1 MMRGAALGLT
11 IAVGV
16 LIPLARGGHELPIYP
31 SFYPHEI
38 RIETID
44 AAAAGNGLAD
54 RTLHAFVGESPIFA
68 DAPPETLRAVE
79 SLGGFVM
86 VTLPAASSG
95 NDCTA
100 LRGAAHAA
108 AARPGVVAHPY
119 PVTPLHTDYL
129 QHADLAEAAA
139 QQVRSALQRPD
150 AHIETVEA
158 AALVADDLVGFA
170 GWTGPP
176 WIKSGWWQAWRLLGD
191 VLDPARRQ
199 PAQEIVER
207 LQTRDYTTTEDRLNL
222 ERELVRLLTGQC
234 RRMVAGYTLRREY
247 FNAEYSAG
255 IENIA
260 FDSLSGLE
268 TPAFLRTVEL
278 KDFPWNGWLRLGIA
292 QESGAAWNPVA
303 GFTDPF
309 GRLVWSALGDP
320 AAFPEPYGDGWFLN
334 RVADVRPAQ

>member
-1 MMRGAALGLT
+1 MKRSAALGLT
-11 IAVGV
+11 IAMGV
-16 LIPLARGGHELPIYP
+16 LIPVARGGHELPIYP

-44 AAAAGNGLAD
+44 AAAAGSGLAD
-54 RTLHAFVGESPIFA
+54 GTLHAFVGASPVFA
-68 DAPPETLRAVE
+68 GAPPETVRAVE
-79 SLGGFVM
+79 SLGSFVM
-86 VTLPAASSG
+86 VTLPAADSG
-95 NDCTA
+95 DDCTA
-100 LRGAAHAA
+100 LRGAARAA
-108 AARPGVVAHPY
+108 AAQPGVVAHPY
-119 PVTPLHTDYL
+119 PVTPFHADFL

-139 QQVRSALQRPD
+139 QEVRLASPHAD
-150 AHIETVEA
+150 ARIETVEA
-158 AALVADDLVGFA
+158 AALVADDLVDFV

-191 VLDPARRQ
+191 ALDPPHRQ
-199 PAQEIVER
+199 LAQEMVER
-207 LQTRDYTTTEDRLNL
+207 LQARDYATSEDRLNL
-222 ERELVRLLTGQC
+222 ERGLVRLLTGQC

-247 FNAEYSAG
+247 FNAEYSTG

-268 TPAFLRTVEL
+268 SPVFLRTVKL

-292 QESGAAWNPVA
+292 RESRAAWNPVA
-303 GFTDPF
+303 GFTSPF
-309 GRLVWSALGDP
+309 DRLLWSALSDP

>member
-1 MMRGAALGLT
+1 M
-11 IAVGV
+11 
-16 LIPLARGGHELPIYP
+16 
-31 SFYPHEI
+31 
-38 RIETID
+38 
-44 AAAAGNGLAD
+44 
-54 RTLHAFVGESPIFA
+54 
-68 DAPPETLRAVE
+68 
-79 SLGGFVM
+79 
-86 VTLPAASSG
+86 
-95 NDCTA
+95 
-100 LRGAAHAA
+100 
-108 AARPGVVAHPY
+108 
-119 PVTPLHTDYL
+119 TPLHTDYL
-129 QHADLAEAAA
+129 QHADLAEAVA
-139 QQVRSALQRPD
+139 QQVRSASQRPD

-158 AALVADDLVGFA
+158 AALVAHDLVVFA

-207 LQTRDYTTTEDRLNL
+207 LQTRDYATTEDRLNL

-268 TPAFLRTVEL
+268 TPAFLRTVKL
-278 KDFPWNGWLRLGIA
+278 KDFPWNGWLKLGIA

-303 GFTDPF
+303 GFTDSF

-320 AAFPEPYGDGWFLN
+320 AAFPNLMATAGS
-334 RVADVRPAQ
+334 